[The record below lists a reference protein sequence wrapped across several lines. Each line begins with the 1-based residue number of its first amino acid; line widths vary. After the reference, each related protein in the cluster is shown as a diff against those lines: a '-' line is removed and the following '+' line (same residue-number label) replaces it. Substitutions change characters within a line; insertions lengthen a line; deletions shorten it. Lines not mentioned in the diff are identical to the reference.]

1 MKGKNMDYMTRQ
13 EHEKKMKFL
22 WIAVPIWVVLVL
34 LSGWIYVRPGI
45 YVSGSFLYRSSADCY
60 RRQQNEIRMYQ
71 EYDAVRFEV
80 IWDGQENA
88 ATLVWSEPTQNN
100 ETQVSVTFQDGS
112 IIEGI
117 WRGDTLIDADGKD
130 LSFPAEIT
138 VTINEERP
146 PVPNIT
152 WSKTFCRLSLGAT
165 ETRGSVLFIFIGT
178 LAYVLGSLSFLF
190 PNNMYFFLRRWQ
202 FEQAELSDAGRFV
215 QKASAIVA
223 MILGGIVIFALNFVV
238 YG

>member
-1 MKGKNMDYMTRQ
+1 MKGNNMQDMTRQ
-13 EHEKKMKFL
+13 ERTEKMKFL

-45 YVSGSFLYRSSADCY
+45 YVSDSFLYRSSADCY

-88 ATLVWSEPTQNN
+88 ATLVWGEPTQNN
-100 ETQVSVTFQDGS
+100 GTQVSVTFQDGS

-117 WRGDTLIDADGKD
+117 WRGDTLIDADGRD
-130 LSFPAEIT
+130 LSFPAGIT
-138 VTINEERP
+138 VTVNRDRP
-146 PVPNIT
+146 PIPNIT
-152 WSKTFCRLSLGAT
+152 WSETFCRLSLGAT

-178 LAYVLGSLSFLF
+178 VAYVLGSLSFLF
-190 PNNMYFFLRRWQ
+190 PDNMYFLLRRWQ
-202 FEQAELSDAGRFV
+202 FEQAELSDAGLLV

>member
-1 MKGKNMDYMTRQ
+1 MDNMTRQ
-13 EHEKKMKFL
+13 EHSKEKKFL

-34 LSGWIYVRPGI
+34 LSGWIYLRPGI
-45 YVSGSFLYRSSADCY
+45 YVSGSFLYQSSADCY

-71 EYDAVRFEV
+71 EDDAVRFEV

-88 ATLVWSEPTQNN
+88 ATLVWGEPTQNN
-100 ETQVSVTFQDGS
+100 GTQVSVTFQDGS

-130 LSFPAEIT
+130 LSFPAGIT

-146 PVPNIT
+146 SVPNIT
-152 WSKTFCRLSLGAT
+152 WSETFCKLSLGAT

-178 LAYVLGSLSFLF
+178 VAYVLGSLSFLF
-190 PNNMYFFLRRWQ
+190 PDNMYFFLRRWQ

-223 MILGGIVIFALNFVV
+223 MILGGIIMFALNFVV